1 MYRSLLLL
9 TAIAAA
15 IAVLAPPAGAAA
27 DGGLHVRIDSADSSA
42 YPQIR
47 ATVTLTDDS
56 GRPIDGAPPAAFAAH
71 LGAAVLP
78 ISSVQ
83 ATTDANLPVT
93 VVLAID
99 ISGSMSGAPLDAA
112 KGAAQAL
119 LAQLAQGDQAA
130 IVAFGSA
137 VTVVQPVTA
146 DKAALNNAINGLAPD
161 GNTDLYDAVSRSAQL
176 LQSAGTPRAAIVLL
190 SDGQE
195 YGVSG
200 GVDRAGSLA
209 AVVSANAPVFA
220 VGLGASVDEQ
230 YLKDLAQAARGQF
243 LSAPTPDALAGLYT
257 TIGSILRRQY
267 ILTLDATA
275 LNVTSPSL
283 RIDVSYQ
290 GQAAADQASLNLP
303 AAVATAPAT
312 AVAAPVTVVAQPVQ
326 TTTSPQSG
334 GSVPVALIAALAV
347 GALATGGGGFVLWR
361 RRQRRRYA
369 QEPKLVD
376 RPHPAGAP
384 RPGETPV
391 AEPRARSGLR
401 EAWLRLLTSDGEK
414 LFRIGESPVTIGFGP
429 GCDLR
434 IPDSGTTYGARAR
447 IWPRDG
453 KFMLHTLSRP
463 GSVTVDSKPA
473 GWVVLEDGDDI
484 ALGTSHLL
492 FTTAPQQPGED
503 SNKFL

>member
-1 MYRSLLLL
+1 VYRSFVLLAAIVA
-9 TAIAAA
+9 AIAA
-15 IAVLAPPAGAAA
+15 LAPSAGAVA

-56 GRPIDGAPPAAFAAH
+56 GRPIDDAPPAAFAAH

-119 LAQLAQGDQAA
+119 LAQLAQGDEAA
-130 IVAFGSA
+130 VVAFGGE
-137 VTVVQPVTA
+137 VTVVQPVTV
-146 DKAALNNAINGLAPD
+146 DRAALNNAIDGLASD
-161 GNTDLYDAVSRSAQL
+161 GNTALYDAVVRSAGL
-176 LQSAGTPRAAIVLL
+176 LQGAGTPRAAIVLL

-220 VGLGASVDEQ
+220 VGLGESVDEQ
-230 YLKDLAQAARGQF
+230 YLRDLAQAARGQF

-267 ILTLDATA
+267 VLTLDATA
-275 LNVTSPSL
+275 LNVTNPSV

-290 GQAAADQASLNLP
+290 GQSASDQASLNLP
-303 AAVATAPAT
+303 AAATIAPAT
-312 AVAAPVTVVAQPVQ
+312 AVAAPVTAVAQPVQ
-326 TTTSPQSG
+326 TTSQQSG
-334 GSVPVALIAALAV
+334 GDVPVVLIAALAV
-347 GALATGGGGFVLWR
+347 GGLATVGSGFAFWR
-361 RRQRRRYA
+361 RKRRRDA
-369 QEPKLVD
+369 REPTLVD
-376 RPHPAGAP
+376 GPQPTGEP

-391 AEPRARSGLR
+391 AEPRVRFGLR
-401 EAWLRLLTSDGEK
+401 EAWLRFLTSDGEK
-414 LFRIGESPVTIGFGP
+414 FFRIGESPVTIGFGP

-434 IPDSGTTYGARAR
+434 IPDTGTIHGARAR

-453 KFMLHTLSRP
+453 KFMLHTLSMP
-463 GSVTVDSKPA
+463 GSVTVGGNPA

-503 SNKFL
+503 SNSFL

>member
-1 MYRSLLLL
+1 VYRSFLLL
-9 TAIAAA
+9 TAIA
-15 IAVLAPPAGAAA
+15 VAGAALAPSAGAVA

-47 ATVTLTDDS
+47 ATVTLTDDG
-56 GRPIDGAPPAAFAAH
+56 GRPIDGVPPAAFAAH

-78 ISSVQ
+78 ISAVQ
-83 ATTDANLPVT
+83 AATDANLPVT
-93 VVLAID
+93 VVLVID

-119 LAQLAQGDQAA
+119 LAQLAPGDLAA

-209 AVVSANAPVFA
+209 AVASANAPVFA
-220 VGLGASVDEQ
+220 VGLGDSVDAQ
-230 YLKDLAQAARGQF
+230 YLADLAQAARGQF
-243 LSAPTPDALAGLYT
+243 LSAPTPDALVGLYT

-267 ILTLDATA
+267 VLTLDATA

-290 GQAAADQASLNLP
+290 GQTAVDQASLNLP
-303 AAVATAPAT
+303 AAATIAPAT
-312 AVAAPVTVVAQPVQ
+312 AVASPVTAVAQPVL
-326 TTTSPQSG
+326 TTSQQSG
-334 GSVPVALIAALAV
+334 GNVPVVLIAALAV
-347 GALATGGGGFVLWR
+347 GALVTGGGGFVFWR
-361 RRQRRRYA
+361 RRQRRRHA

-376 RPHPAGAP
+376 RPLPTGEP

-391 AEPRARSGLR
+391 AEPRARSGPR

-434 IPDSGTTYGARAR
+434 MPDSGTGNGARAR

-453 KFMLHTLSRP
+453 KFMLHTLSTP
-463 GSVTVDSKPA
+463 GSVTVGSKPA
-473 GWVVLEDGDDI
+473 VWVVLEDGDDI
-484 ALGTSHLL
+484 TFGASHLL
-492 FTTAPQQPGED
+492 FTTAPQQPAEN

>member
-1 MYRSLLLL
+1 MYRSFVLLAAI
-9 TAIAAA
+9 TAAIAA
-15 IAVLAPPAGAAA
+15 LAPLDGAAA

-56 GRPIDGAPPAAFAAH
+56 GRPIDDAPPAAFAAH

-99 ISGSMSGAPLDAA
+99 ISGSMSGPPLDAA

-119 LAQLAQGDQAA
+119 LAQLAPGDKAA
-130 IVAFGSA
+130 VVAFGSE

-146 DKAALNNAINGLAPD
+146 DRAALNNAIDGLAPD
-161 GNTDLYDAVSRSAQL
+161 GNTDLYDAVSRSAEL
-176 LQSAGTPRAAIVLL
+176 LQGAGTPRAAIVLL
-190 SDGQE
+190 SDGLE

-220 VGLGASVDEQ
+220 VGLGESVDEQ
-230 YLKDLAQAARGQF
+230 YLGDLAQAARGQF
-243 LSAPTPDALAGLYT
+243 LSAPTPDALVGLYT

-267 ILTLDATA
+267 VLTLDATA
-275 LNVTSPSL
+275 LNVTNPSL

-290 GQAAADQASLNLP
+290 GQAAVDQASIKLP
-303 AAVATAPAT
+303 AAATIAPAT
-312 AVAAPVTVVAQPVQ
+312 AVAAPVTAVAQPVQ
-326 TTTSPQSG
+326 TTSQQSG
-334 GSVPVALIAALAV
+334 GDVPVVLIAALAV
-347 GALATGGGGFVLWR
+347 GGLATVGSGFAFWR
-361 RRQRRRYA
+361 RRKRRRDV

-376 RPHPAGAP
+376 GPQPRGEP
-384 RPGETPV
+384 RPGETAA
-391 AEPRARSGLR
+391 AEPRARSGPR
-401 EAWLRLLTSDGEK
+401 EAWLRLLSSEGEK
-414 LFRIGESPVTIGFGP
+414 LFRIGEWPVTIGFGP

-434 IPDSGTTYGARAR
+434 IPDSGSSHGARAR

-453 KFMLHTLSRP
+453 KFMLHTLSSP
-463 GSVTVDSKPA
+463 GSVTVGSKPA
-473 GWVVLEDGDDI
+473 VWVILEDGDDI
-484 ALGTSHLL
+484 TFGASHLL
-492 FTTAPQQPGED
+492 FTTAPQQPSEN